1 MISSAEIYQLIG
13 ERDILEDHA
22 ARFGGMIDNELPGDR
37 TKLEPSGSLNR
48 A

>member
-13 ERDILEDHA
+13 ERDILEDQA
-22 ARFGGMIDNELPGDR
+22 ARFGGMIDNELPSD
-37 TKLEPSGSLNR
+37 KLEPSGSLNR